1 MHAGL
6 TYVLRAVAGEPRDG
20 HGLVGVLAQHQRR
33 LAAAFDQQVA
43 NRLVVDLEVRQG
55 DFRDARLLHLLNLLK
70 QLLHGHEDD
79 ARRLRGS
86 SVPSQCTAQR
96 I

>member
-1 MHAGL
+1 VHGGP
-6 TYVLRAVAGEPRDG
+6 TYVLRAVAGEARDG

-33 LAAAFDQQVA
+33 LAAALDEQVA
-43 NRLVVDLEVRQG
+43 DRFIIDLEVRQG
-55 DFRDARLLHLLNLLK
+55 DFRDARLLHLLDLLK

-86 SVPSQCTAQR
+86 PAPSQCTAQR
-96 I
+96 A